1 MEYTENICVVC
12 GAELDYDK
20 DTAMC
25 CVNCLRDATGKI
37 GPFLIENYRPKNMG
51 EQIAAAIALAEAA
64 DIYVGVL
71 LKALEAAEAKMS

>member
-25 CVNCLRDATGKI
+25 CVNCLRDATVKI
-37 GPFLIENYRPKNMG
+37 MAFLIENYHPKNIG
-51 EQIAAAIALAEAA
+51 EQIAAAIALAEAT
-64 DIYVGVL
+64 DICVGVL
-71 LKALEAAEAKMS
+71 LKTLEGAEAKMS

>member
-25 CVNCLRDATGKI
+25 CVNCLRDATVKI
-37 GPFLIENYRPKNMG
+37 VAFLIENYRPKNMG

-71 LKALEAAEAKMS
+71 LKALEAAEEKMS